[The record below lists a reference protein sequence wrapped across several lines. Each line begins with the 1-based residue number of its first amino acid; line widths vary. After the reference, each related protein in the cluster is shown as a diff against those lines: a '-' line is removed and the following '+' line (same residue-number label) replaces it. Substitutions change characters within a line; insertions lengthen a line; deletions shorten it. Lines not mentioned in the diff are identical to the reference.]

1 MNSVRERCEAE
12 AYSVQEAR
20 IEARRCEYDS
30 SLLQQRNIGGGVAEE
45 DFYREKFARDHA

>member
-12 AYSVQEAR
+12 ACSVQEAR